1 MCDVATDGLDSAGCS
16 PKDDEDDD
24 SDDETSQNSGAA
36 ALKQNK
42 ISPASGYHA
51 GSSYYYPMGKE
62 KSWLARCDDRQHMS
76 IPSENNSSC
85 LEPSEDSYYS
95 QYQRR
100 RSGDDSSAGRGFGAN
115 SDEMRQR
122 MMRRKQ
128 ARRERESAGLTTA
141 DSVAGYRGRDCS
153 IEELIEYIDAKPPAV
168 PKAGQRQ
175 SGNRKNRKK
184 KRDSNL
190 RKSVNG
196 DVKRTTAVDSSDKPS
211 DLNSGE
217 TSPEKLSGQ
226 TVDTADAATGTSN
239 EPETHISSGDDKV
252 HPESVSELP
261 LRCDT
266 FFQMLPSDG
275 SSSNVSDG
283 DNNVLD
289 FRTDD
294 SFRNNAASSEAY
306 SGMSGM
312 LSVEAV
318 SDGCCVGDNSAV
330 TLDPERK
337 AVIAVPATQITEGA
351 YHNSVEEFGIMILD
365 SCCSKPADSTTVANE
380 HYYDESKIFKDDS
393 IVPEDEIM
401 ASDNENSSPPV
412 SSSCVVVPEE
422 AVVNSVNDRHV
433 LHHRSEELSCESVQP
448 GELTGNT
455 QKIYCTETGQSTPC
469 SSISDARDSLD
480 FDSQSLADDLSSDFD
495 FSAQTFNE
503 NDFTVVTQK
512 KKKKPARQN
521 VGSSDCLRR
530 TFYNRNHRESVGVRD
545 WQSSCRNVSVVKQS
559 STMPSTGPVICSS
572 GCNNAEVCSAPASQ
586 QTTTSLEVP
595 ATSEFV
601 QSLVCDR
608 QMGSD
613 TDNVLYVDRST
624 GLNETTSAAAH
635 FENTSPCF
643 TSSTSISLHSTSQN
657 VKNVKQSSADR
668 KTQEKVFLDT
678 RQPSVGVA
686 PAIASSE
693 LSFWYDMN
701 VPENR
706 SVQVQTDSVTLL
718 PTYNVGEPSVN
729 TESAH
734 LANLPPASVV
744 SGLPSSVMCTGD
756 ANSVLHVDSCAEN
769 AVSLHSSAA
778 DSPSLLGNNSSWL
791 QHRDGQTATPVDCSS
806 QMHQQQLFSRADV
819 STGYV
824 TLTSGSGS
832 SISSSQYIVSNNNHS
847 ESLVV
852 RPAVCNA
859 AIRSSS
865 AVVTA
870 SVAASS
876 WHSSSRSRQLFA
888 LRDAQLFLYDGE
900 LVLIHCHALN
910 FIYFCRL
917 KTVVGPVS

>member
-1 MCDVATDGLDSAGCS
+1 MCDDVGTDGLDSAGCS

-100 RSGDDSSAGRGFGAN
+100 RSDDDSSSGRGFSAN

-168 PKAGQRQ
+168 PKTVQRQ
-175 SGNRKNRKK
+175 SGSRKNRKK

-196 DVKRTTAVDSSDKPS
+196 DVKRTTAVDSSDKQS

-217 TSPEKLSGQ
+217 TSPEKLAGQ
-226 TVDTADAATGTSN
+226 TVDTASAAAGTSN
-239 EPETHISSGDDKV
+239 ELETRLSSGDDKV
-252 HPESVSELP
+252 DPESVSELP

-283 DNNVLD
+283 DNNALD
-289 FRTDD
+289 FRTDGG
-294 SFRNNAASSEAY
+294 FRNNAASSEAY
-306 SGMSGM
+306 SGMAGM
-312 LSVEAV
+312 LSVESV
-318 SDGCCVGDNSAV
+318 SDGCCVNDNSAL
-330 TLDPERK
+330 TLDPEPK
-337 AVIAVPATQITEGA
+337 AVIGVPVTQITERA
-351 YHNSVEEFGIMILD
+351 YHNSVEEFGTMMLD
-365 SCCSKPADSTTVANE
+365 RCCSKPSDSTVNDNETTFANE
-380 HYYDESKIFKDDS
+380 HYNGSKISKDDS
-393 IVPEDEIM
+393 NVPKDEIM

-412 SSSCVVVPEE
+412 SSSCVEVPDDTVVY
-422 AVVNSVNDRHV
+422 SVNDRHV
-433 LHHRSEELSCESVQP
+433 LQHHRSEELSCESVHQP
-448 GELTGNT
+448 GELIGNT
-455 QKIYCTETGQSTPC
+455 QKIYSAETGQSTPC

-503 NDFTVVTQK
+503 SDFTVVTQK

-530 TFYNRNHRESVGVRD
+530 TFYNRNHWEGGGVRD

-559 STMPSTGPVICSS
+559 STMPSTGPVTCSS

-586 QTTTSLEVP
+586 QTSTPLEVP
-595 ATSEFV
+595 AAGEFV

-608 QMGSD
+608 QTGSD
-613 TDNVLYVDRST
+613 TDNMLYVDRNT
-624 GLNETTSAAAH
+624 VLDQTTSAAAH
-635 FENTSPCF
+635 CENTSQCF
-643 TSSTSISLHSTSQN
+643 RSSASISSHNTSQN

-686 PAIASSE
+686 PAISSSE
-693 LSFWYDMN
+693 LSFWYDTN
-701 VPENR
+701 IPENR
-706 SVQVQTDSVTLL
+706 SVQVQTDTVMLL

-756 ANSVLHVDSCAEN
+756 TNSVSHVDSCTEN
-769 AVSLHSSAA
+769 AVSLHSTAA
-778 DSPSLLGNNSSWL
+778 DNSSLLGNNSSL
-791 QHRDGQTATPVDCSS
+791 LLCRDGQTATPVDRSS
-806 QMHQQQLFSRADV
+806 RTLQHQLYTQADV
-819 STGYV
+819 ATSYV
-824 TLTSGSGS
+824 TLTSGSSS
-832 SISSSQYIVSNNNHS
+832 SISSSQYIVSNSNYS
-847 ESLVV
+847 GSLVV

-859 AIRSSS
+859 VTRSSS
-865 AVVTA
+865 ALASATA
-870 SVAASS
+870 SSR
-876 WHSSSRSRQLFA
+876 HSSSRSRQLFD
-888 LRDAQLFLYDGE
+888 LRDAQLFLYNGQS
-900 LVLIHCHALN
+900 VLIHCRTLN
-910 FIYFCRL
+910 FLIFL
-917 KTVVGPVS
+917 